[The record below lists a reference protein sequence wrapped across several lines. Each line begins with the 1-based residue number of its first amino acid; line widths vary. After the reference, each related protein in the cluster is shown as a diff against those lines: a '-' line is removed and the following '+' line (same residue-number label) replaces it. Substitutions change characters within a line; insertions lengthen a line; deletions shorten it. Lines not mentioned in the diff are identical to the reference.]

1 MVAQVVSRRSQLC
14 CVPSPHVTN
23 KGANQRSKDEKRQH
37 EHGAMNELKL
47 TVNTAAPWGD
57 EAAAGPRAE
66 RRRPT
71 WPRDARACRD
81 AHPTLPHARSARS
94 SQQPCGG
101 SSGGSGVAA
110 ACGGAE
116 RGLGGERAHF

>member
-1 MVAQVVSRRSQLC
+1 MPANFPAKDEVSAATEGREASCSALRRTRIAAVMARRRVVAQVVSRRSQLC

-66 RRRPT
+66 RGRPT
-71 WPRDARACRD
+71 WPMEKEHVTR
-81 AHPTLPHARSARS
+81 
-94 SQQPCGG
+94 
-101 SSGGSGVAA
+101 
-110 ACGGAE
+110 
-116 RGLGGERAHF
+116 FY